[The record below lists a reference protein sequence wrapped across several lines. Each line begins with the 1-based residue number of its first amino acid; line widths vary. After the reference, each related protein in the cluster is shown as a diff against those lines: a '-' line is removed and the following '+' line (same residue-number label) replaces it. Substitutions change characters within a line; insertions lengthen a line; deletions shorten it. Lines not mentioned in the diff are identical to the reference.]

1 MNAFPN
7 QPGFKPNLNMKTIQ
21 TILAMLALLW
31 SAQAGAQ
38 IDAAF
43 GADFAVV
50 LVVVLAVVLVF
61 SGVKTV
67 PQGSHYTVER
77 FGRFT
82 KALTPGL
89 NFIVPFIDRVTHKVN
104 MMEQVLDIAQQSV
117 ISKDNAVIVAD
128 GVVFYQVLDA
138 AQASYQV
145 SHLHHA
151 MRNLCLTNIRTV
163 LGAMNLDGILS
174 NRDEINT
181 KLLSVVDAATDAW
194 GVKVTRIEIRD
205 LDPPKDLVEA
215 MSRQMKAE
223 RQKRADVLEAEGK
236 RQSEILRAEGEKQAV
251 ILEAEGR
258 KEAAFRD
265 AEARERLAEAEA
277 RATALVSDAIKQGD
291 VSAINY
297 FVAQKYVEA
306 LHAIGTADN
315 EKLVLLPM
323 EASGILGSLAGI
335 GELSKKVFSDKKK
348 Q

>member
-1 MNAFPN
+1 ME
-7 QPGFKPNLNMKTIQ
+7 GLTDDM
-21 TILAMLALLW
+21 
-31 SAQAGAQ
+31 
-38 IDAAF
+38 
-43 GADFAVV
+43 
-50 LVVVLAVVLVF
+50 
-61 SGVKTV
+61 
-67 PQGSHYTVER
+67 E
-77 FGRFT
+77 
-82 KALTPGL
+82 ALT
-89 NFIVPFIDRVTHKVN
+89 R
-104 MMEQVLDIAQQSV
+104 EQA
-117 ISKDNAVIVAD
+117 AVVAD
-128 GVVFYQVLDA
+128 GVVFFQGLDA
-138 AQASYQV
+138 GLASYQV
-145 SHLHHA
+145 SRLSHA

-163 LGAMNLDGILS
+163 LGAMTLDEILS

-181 KLLSVVDAATDAW
+181 KLLGVVDEATDAW

-205 LDPPKDLVEA
+205 LEPPKDLVEA

-236 RQSEILRAEGEKQAV
+236 RQAEILRAEGEKQAA

-277 RATALVSDAIKQGD
+277 RATALVSDAIKKGD
-291 VSAINY
+291 ANAINY

-335 GELSKKVFSDKKK
+335 GELSKNVFSDKKK
-348 Q
+348 P